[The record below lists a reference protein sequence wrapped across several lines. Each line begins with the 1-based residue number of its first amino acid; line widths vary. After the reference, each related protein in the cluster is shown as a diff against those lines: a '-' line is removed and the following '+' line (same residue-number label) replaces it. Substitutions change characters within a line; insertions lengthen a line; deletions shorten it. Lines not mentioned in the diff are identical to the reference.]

1 MKKFLL
7 LLLATAFPILS
18 FQSFAQDA
26 DYFVGQWEVTVQDTP
41 NGTIKVLLT
50 LERVDG
56 KLKGKFTDTST
67 GSETSMSQITEQ
79 ENSIIL
85 YFFAEGYDL
94 YLTIKP
100 DGADKVSGTL
110 ADSFMVSGQRVK
122 K

>member
-1 MKKFLL
+1 MKKILLFLL
-7 LLLATAFPILS
+7 IAALPILS
-18 FQSFAQDA
+18 FQSFAQDS

-41 NGTIKVLLT
+41 NGTVKVLLT

-67 GSETSMSQITEQ
+67 GGETSISQITEQ
-79 ENSIIL
+79 DNSITL

-94 YLTIKP
+94 YLTVKP

-110 ADSFMVSGQRVK
+110 ADSFIVIGQRVK
-122 K
+122 S